1 MKGNASEV
9 KVHYK
14 GNNDDFIVIVDSV
27 QAVKDW
33 KKDSSVPLAQVVSS
47 FKVFLTIPLLH
58 RHGNQGILDGASKG
72 SLESE
77 FGTSN
82 DDEVV
87 KQILEKGSI
96 VETGVSGQ
104 HIRDNIRDISDDTS

>member
-1 MKGNASEV
+1 MSDTV
-9 KVHYK
+9 KSIGACPELYNSGQEDMEIK
-14 GNNDDFIVIVDSV
+14 S
-27 QAVKDW
+27 
-33 KKDSSVPLAQVVSS
+33 LE
-47 FKVFLTIPLLH
+47 LTIPLLH

-104 HIRDNIRDISDDTS
+104 HIRDNMHDISDDTS

>member
-47 FKVFLTIPLLH
+47 FKVFVTGG
-58 RHGNQGILDGASKG
+58 HGNQGILDGASKG

-96 VETGVSGQ
+96 VETGSAGRDGVKNVSQGGSVA
-104 HIRDNIRDISDDTS
+104 H